1 MMGRAPLGALASA
14 TVLAVLSARPSTES
28 LHVLILSD
36 RDWMHPQAGGT
47 GTALYAIVSR
57 WLAWGHRV
65 TVIAGD
71 YPGAPTFESPA
82 PGLEI
87 HRMGTRLTVFPLAA
101 WAVLARRV
109 GRHAD
114 VIMEVINGIAF
125 FTSLW
130 PWLRIPRVVFC
141 QHVHQDHYVYELG
154 QRGRVAATLLERVP
168 LQHLYRTTP
177 VLTISRSAQ
186 EDLVA
191 LGVPAS
197 NIHVAYLGVEKQPYE
212 RVAKATEPT
221 LLYLGRLKQYKRI
234 EVILD
239 VLQRLPEARL
249 EIAGEGD
256 HRAALETEIRARGL
270 QDRVT
275 MHGYVDEQRKAQ
287 LYDRAWVSLTASS
300 AEGWCHTVMEAAMR
314 GTPTVALRVGG
325 LRESIVDGE
334 TGFLADDVESLTAR
348 VAELIA
354 SPQLRARF
362 GEVAETRAHGFH
374 WDATASAYLAVLA
387 EASGTDPVQ
396 LRRRLRARLITGR
409 TA

>member
-1 MMGRAPLGALASA
+1 MPRLRTPQS
-14 TVLAVLSARPSTES
+14 PPES
-28 LHVLILSD
+28 LHILILSD
-36 RDWMHPQAGGT
+36 RDWTHPQAGGT
-47 GTALYAIVSR
+47 GTALYAVVSR

-71 YPGAPTFESPA
+71 YPGASEFESPT
-82 PGLEI
+82 PGLELY
-87 HRMGTRLTVFPLAA
+87 RMGTRLTVFPRAA

-114 VIMEVINGIAF
+114 VILEVINGIAF
-125 FTSLW
+125 LTSLW

-154 QRGRVAATLLERVP
+154 RRGRVAAALLERLP

-186 EDLVA
+186 EDLIA
-191 LGVPAS
+191 LGVPAD

-212 RVAKATEPT
+212 RARTAPHPL

-239 VLQRLPEARL
+239 VLQRLPHTTL

-256 HRAALETEIRARGL
+256 HRAALEREIRARGL

-275 MHGYVDEQRKAQ
+275 LHGYVGEPRKAQ

-314 GTPTVALRVGG
+314 GTPSVALRVGG

-334 TGFLADDVESLTAR
+334 TGFLAGDIEELTER
-348 VAELIA
+348 VREVID
-354 SPQLRARF
+354 SPQLRTRL
-362 GEVAETRAHGFH
+362 GEVAETRAHGFN
-374 WDATASAYLAVLA
+374 WDATASAYLAVL
-387 EASGTDPVQ
+387 VQ
-396 LRRRLRARLITGR
+396 AAQTSPLRLRARLIAGR
-409 TA
+409 AA

>member
-1 MMGRAPLGALASA
+1 VPSA
-14 TVLAVLSARPSTES
+14 QPSSES
-28 LHVLILSD
+28 LHILILSD
-36 RDWMHPQAGGT
+36 RDWTHPQAGGT
-47 GTALYAIVSR
+47 GTALYAQVSR

-71 YPGAPTFESPA
+71 YPGASKFESPTA
-82 PGLEI
+82 GLEI
-87 HRMGTRLTVFPLAA
+87 HRMGTRLTVFARAA
-101 WAVLARRV
+101 WAVLTRGV
-109 GRHAD
+109 GRDAD

-141 QHVHQDHYVYELG
+141 QHVHQDHYVFELG
-154 QRGRVAATLLERVP
+154 RRGRVAATLLERLP

-186 EDLVA
+186 EDLIA
-191 LGVPAS
+191 LGVPAG

-212 RVAKATEPT
+212 PVAKAQTPL

-239 VLQRLPEARL
+239 VLQRLPEATL
-249 EIAGEGD
+249 DIAGEGD
-256 HRAALETEIRARGL
+256 HRAVLEAEIRSRGL
-270 QDRVT
+270 QDRVV
-275 MHGYVDEQRKAQ
+275 MHGYVDEQRKAE

-334 TGFLADDVESLTAR
+334 TGFLADDVDGLTAR
-348 VAELIA
+348 VREVIA
-354 SPQLRARF
+354 SAELRARL
-362 GEVAETRAHGFH
+362 GEVAQTRAHGFN
-374 WDATASAYLAVLA
+374 WDATASAYLSVLVDA
-387 EASGTDPVQ
+387 AHTSPVQ
-396 LRRRLRARLITGR
+396 LRRRLRARLVAGR

>member
-1 MMGRAPLGALASA
+1 
-14 TVLAVLSARPSTES
+14 VLSARPSTDS

-36 RDWMHPQAGGT
+36 RDWTHPQAGGT
-47 GTALYAIVSR
+47 GTALYAVVSR

-71 YPGAPTFESPA
+71 YPGASKFESPT
-82 PGLEI
+82 PGLELY
-87 HRMGTRLTVFPLAA
+87 RMGTRLTVFPRAA

-109 GRHAD
+109 GRDAD
-114 VIMEVINGIAF
+114 VLMEVINGIAF

-130 PWLRIPRVVFC
+130 PWLRVPRVVFC
-141 QHVHQDHYVYELG
+141 QHVHQDHYVFELG
-154 QRGRVAATLLERVP
+154 RRGRVAATLLERLP

-186 EDLVA
+186 EDLIG
-191 LGVPAS
+191 LGVPAA

-212 RVAKATEPT
+212 RVPKAPHPT

-239 VLQRLPEARL
+239 VLERLPGTSL

-256 HRAALETEIRARGL
+256 HRAALEAQILARGL

-275 MHGYVDEQRKAQ
+275 LHGYVDEERKAQ

-334 TGFLADDVESLTAR
+334 TGFLADDVEGLTDR
-348 VAELIA
+348 VREVIA
-354 SPQLRARF
+354 SPGLRARL
-362 GEVAETRAHGFH
+362 GEVAEARAHGFN
-374 WDATASAYLAVLA
+374 WDATASAYLAVLG
-387 EASGTDPVQ
+387 EAAGTSPVQ
-396 LRRRLRARLITGR
+396 LRRRLRARLIAGR
-409 TA
+409 VA